1 MPKQHGE
8 WYLVRWGGTRKGA
21 GTFYTRPGL
30 SLPTIRRT
38 LEPLAYD
45 RAADGSLVPK
55 TPEIILA
62 LKVGD
67 LACGSGTFPVGV
79 LRYLAE
85 ALFHSVFHHRWLER
99 AEERQADGSLQEV
112 IRPIEQR
119 GDKHPLLQRARDE
132 VAFRNALH
140 DEDSLRGFLKRLVVE
155 NCLYGVDLDPL
166 AIELARLSLWV
177 ETMDR
182 RLPFGFLDH
191 KFRCG
196 NSLVGAWLDT
206 FQHYPVMAWERDG
219 GDSTFENF
227 VHHFREKE
235 ITRGARRG
243 QVEKCGDVWTAAL
256 KDQLDR
262 TIRPALRTYIQ
273 ETTTP
278 VFALLAAFHEPNQLL
293 DEARAAFASIRVA
306 SASVHSG
313 WVLLAHSGFKV
324 ILGVVC
330 GSPGL
335 LFQ

>member
-1 MPKQHGE
+1 
-8 WYLVRWGGTRKGA
+8 
-21 GTFYTRPGL
+21 
-30 SLPTIRRT
+30 
-38 LEPLAYD
+38 
-45 RAADGSLVPK
+45 
-55 TPEIILA
+55 
-62 LKVGD
+62 
-67 LACGSGTFPVGV
+67 
-79 LRYLAE
+79 
-85 ALFHSVFHHRWLER
+85 
-99 AEERQADGSLQEV
+99 
-112 IRPIEQR
+112 
-119 GDKHPLLQRARDE
+119 
-132 VAFRNALH
+132 
-140 DEDSLRGFLKRLVVE
+140 
-155 NCLYGVDLDPL
+155 
-166 AIELARLSLWV
+166 
-177 ETMDR
+177 
-182 RLPFGFLDH
+182 
-191 KFRCG
+191 
-196 NSLVGAWLDT
+196 
-206 FQHYPVMAWERDG
+206 MAWERDG